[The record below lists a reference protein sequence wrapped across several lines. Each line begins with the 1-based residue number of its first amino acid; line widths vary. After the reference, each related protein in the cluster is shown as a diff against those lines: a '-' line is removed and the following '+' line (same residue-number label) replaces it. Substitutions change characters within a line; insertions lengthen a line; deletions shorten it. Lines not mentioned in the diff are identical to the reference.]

1 MQPPSHA
8 VEVRPPPP
16 PPLLLFITN
25 VKTAR
30 TIWVEISINDGV
42 SMLKQYASRKTG
54 IPVDQSILIYQG
66 EELKNDY
73 KIKDCRLPRESTIH
87 LLDLRDTPTEIR
99 DPAEKEREEAA
110 KAAALAAAQE
120 AAGD

>member
-1 MQPPSHA
+1 MQPA
-8 VEVRPPPP
+8 TVEVRAPPP

-30 TIWVEISINDGV
+30 TVWVEISINDDV
-42 SMLKQYASRKTG
+42 LMLKKYTSRKTN

-99 DPAEKEREEAA
+99 DPAEKEREAA
-110 KAAALAAAQE
+110 AAAALNATQE
-120 AAGD
+120 P